1 MKKKILIHV
10 ADDHQILIEGIVAV
24 VDTDKDI
31 SVEGYSLTGQ
41 QVIDWYSNKD
51 NIADVL
57 ILDIT
62 MPVIDGFQVLKYFQ
76 DNKIEQKVIVLS
88 SYDDLRIVQEVLS
101 LGCKGYIS
109 KNNASEHI
117 LRAIKAVANGEQY
130 FSSDIQ
136 AVMVKSLTGQDVEQG
151 HMPNDFLINSLT
163 ERELEV
169 LKLITKQYS
178 SMQIA
183 DRLCLSVNTIETYRK
198 RLLKKYKV
206 IKNINYTML
215 FLTAYIARP
224 TAFFTF
230 IFFNNLFL

>member
-1 MKKKILIHV
+1 MYFIFVKLRMKKKILIHV

-24 VDTDKDI
+24 VNTDKDI

-198 RLLKKYKV
+198 RLLKKINV
-206 IKNINYTML
+206 KNAVGLAMY
-215 FLTAYIARP
+215 AVK
-224 TAFFTF
+224 
-230 IFFNNLFL
+230 NNIV